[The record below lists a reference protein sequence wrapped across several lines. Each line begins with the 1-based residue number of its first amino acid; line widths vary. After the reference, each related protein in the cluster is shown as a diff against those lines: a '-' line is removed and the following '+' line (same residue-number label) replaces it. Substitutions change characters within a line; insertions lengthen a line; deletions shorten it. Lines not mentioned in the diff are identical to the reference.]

1 MGGSYSV
8 PEQFYYA
15 AKEGSAQKL
24 RQLEQRHAPDV
35 AWTNL
40 DGSSAV
46 HMAAASLDAETVR
59 CVVSELGGDAGL
71 RNAKSELRARP
82 GSLRRTFADMDITQ
96 TRKQSKAQIKIAQSS
111 LPYVNV

>member
-71 RNAKSELRARP
+71 RNAKS
-82 GSLRRTFADMDITQ
+82 GSTPIICAVEAAAKKYKRKGVPAK
-96 TRKQSKAQIKIAQSS
+96 TRGLLLQFRVLQ
-111 LPYVNV
+111 

>member
-46 HMAAASLDAETVR
+46 HMAAASLDLARSSAGQVLKCVHIGEPMRRIGCCSR
-59 CVVSELGGDAGL
+59 CIRRAFSRFSFLL
-71 RNAKSELRARP
+71 KSQ
-82 GSLRRTFADMDITQ
+82 G
-96 TRKQSKAQIKIAQSS
+96 
-111 LPYVNV
+111 